1 MSKLRIPAALLVM
14 GAVLLGAPAIAAPVT
29 SLSVAAK
36 PMAQESDLV
45 KVRFRGWRG
54 GRHSSY
60 GCRPYCGWGG

>member
-1 MSKLRIPAALLVM
+1 VSRLILLAALLVIDAM
-14 GAVLLGAPAIAAPVT
+14 WLGVPAIAVPVP
-29 SLSVAAK
+29 SLLAAAK